1 MTSARLARN
10 CVNRAV
16 NRAASEG
23 LRTASDQTITVSS
36 PRPSRGAHRP
46 APSSGVAANLVG
58 LTYIAAGQNRRD
70 DALKLI
76 EEARAIA
83 EASNARGLIRQ
94 IDEARAQL

>member
-1 MTSARLARN
+1 VSPLASAR
-10 CVNRAV
+10 
-16 NRAASEG
+16 
-23 LRTASDQTITVSS
+23 
-36 PRPSRGAHRP
+36 
-46 APSSGVAANLVG
+46 
-58 LTYIAAGQNRRD
+58 AGQNRRD